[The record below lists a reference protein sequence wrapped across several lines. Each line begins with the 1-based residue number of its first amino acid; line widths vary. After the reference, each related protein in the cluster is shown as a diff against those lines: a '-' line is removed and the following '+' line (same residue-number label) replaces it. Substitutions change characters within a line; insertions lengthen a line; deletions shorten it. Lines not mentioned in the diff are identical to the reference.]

1 MTPAPAQIPPRKPAR
16 TGLGWLIQAIA
27 KSPPSPPTTD
37 LLFPASERHP
47 TTETLS
53 ASCLIA
59 TWSLAAS
66 LIVCLHSE
74 TLPASLPLRCLIAI
88 TAWLALIHSA
98 VILPL
103 LTYPLLRLIHLTPQ
117 KLATLTELTFLSIL
131 TLIACHLTTDSSLF
145 ARSLGL
151 LWLTLIMAEIMLRLA
166 RSGIALASRPR

>member
-117 KLATLTELTFLSIL
+117 KLATLTELTFLSI
-131 TLIACHLTTDSSLF
+131 IACHLTTDSSLF

-166 RSGIALASRPR
+166 RSGIALASHPH